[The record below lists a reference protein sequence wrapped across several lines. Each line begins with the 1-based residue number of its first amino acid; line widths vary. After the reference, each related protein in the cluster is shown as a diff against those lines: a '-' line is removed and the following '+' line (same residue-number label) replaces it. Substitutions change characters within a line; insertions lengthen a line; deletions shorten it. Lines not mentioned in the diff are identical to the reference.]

1 MGEVVVAEGYSFGD
15 HVVDHAPV
23 GKPSQVAVVDEE
35 IGFQF
40 ARGGRGVLAF
50 VEVLGVVAVHGIELQ
65 AAVAA
70 PIHGVLQQLAF
81 PYRPKYQGVMVGLK
95 AFQRFHGERYLFAYL
110 GVLVLDNG
118 TVKVN
123 RYDHLFKVLCCV
135 LGNSWGLAPVAIG

>member
-15 HVVDHAPV
+15 HVVDLAPV
-23 GKPSQVAVVDEE
+23 GKSSQVAVVDEE
-35 IGFQF
+35 VGFQF
-40 ARGGRGVLAF
+40 ARGGRCVLTF

-65 AAVAA
+65 AAA

-110 GVLVLDNG
+110 GVLVLDDG
-118 TVKVN
+118 PVKVN
-123 RYDHLFKVLCCV
+123 RYDHL
-135 LGNSWGLAPVAIG
+135 